1 MKNSTAII
9 LTLISIGLF
18 YTFIIPEYDKV
29 QALRAE
35 AAGYNDIL
43 DNVSDLSQKRDELL
57 LKYNAIPKDQLA
69 NLTKILPDNVNVV
82 ELALN
87 LDNIAS
93 KYGISI
99 KSVRAVN
106 DKTDESA
113 TIIKTAGATG
123 LQKVKINFTFI
134 TTYANYRKFLADL
147 EHSLRIIEVR
157 NLGFSTAENS
167 NVIEFQ
173 AQIETYWL
181 K

>member
-9 LTLISIGLF
+9 LILISIGLF
-18 YTFIIPEYDKV
+18 YTFIMPEYGKV
-29 QALRAE
+29 QARQAE

-43 DNVSDLSQKRDELL
+43 GRVSDLSEKRDELL
-57 LKYNAIPKDQLA
+57 LKYNTIPKVQLE

-87 LDNIAS
+87 LDTIAS

-99 KSVRAVN
+99 KNVKTVD
-106 DKTDESA
+106 DKADTSA
-113 TIIKTAGATG
+113 TAVKTVTASG
-123 LQKVKINFTFI
+123 LQKVRITFNFT

-147 EHSLRIIEVR
+147 EQSLRIIEVR
-157 NLGFSTAENS
+157 NVSFTTADNGT
-167 NVIEFQ
+167 NDFQ
-173 AQIETYWL
+173 MQIETYWL

>member
-9 LTLISIGLF
+9 LILISVGLF
-18 YTFIIPEYDKV
+18 YTFIIPEYSKV

-35 AAGYNDIL
+35 ASGYNDIIGS
-43 DNVSDLSQKRDELL
+43 VSDLSKKRDELL
-57 LKYNAIPKDQLA
+57 LKYNAIPKIQLD

-87 LDNIAS
+87 LDTIAS

-99 KSVRAVN
+99 KNVKTVD
-106 DKTDESA
+106 DKADG
-113 TIIKTAGATG
+113 GATVVKTVTASG
-123 LQKVKINFTFI
+123 LQKVRITFNFT

-147 EHSLRIIEVR
+147 EQSLRIIEVR
-157 NLGFSTAENS
+157 NVTLNNADSGMS
-167 NVIEFQ
+167 EFQ
-173 AQIETYWL
+173 MMVETYWL